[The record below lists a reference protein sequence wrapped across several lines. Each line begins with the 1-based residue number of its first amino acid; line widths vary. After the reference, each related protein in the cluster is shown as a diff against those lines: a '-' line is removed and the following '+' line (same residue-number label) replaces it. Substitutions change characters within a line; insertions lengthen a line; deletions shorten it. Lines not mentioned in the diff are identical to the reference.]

1 MAKNAEDTYAHIVMW
16 PPTPPY
22 SLPLYLGPVT
32 LRTTPDCTLNF
43 IFTSI
48 TLLDSTFPER
58 PLPGCPCPPT
68 LLSLS
73 SVYRYSFYYLLFF
86 SCRLRFLFF
95 PSHLRFFSR
104 WLGIQGTNPISV
116 PLGDWLHLTSVYPQ
130 TRVLQM

>member
-1 MAKNAEDTYAHIVMW
+1 MTKNAEDTYAHIVMW

-43 IFTSI
+43 IITSI

-58 PLPGCPCPPT
+58 PLPCCPCPPT

-73 SVYRYSFYYLLFF
+73 SVYRYSYFDLLFF
-86 SCRLRFLFF
+86 FL
-95 PSHLRFFSR
+95 PHEILIFSQPPE
-104 WLGIQGTNPISV
+104 IF
-116 PLGDWLHLTSVYPQ
+116 
-130 TRVLQM
+130 